1 MSHTLSYPPSTRYNT
16 IKHVLLV
23 DDNPNNIALTRR
35 ALARAGFAVHLEVLQ
50 HDEAILA
57 FLASAQVREAAVEH
71 RNVTNVPKSQK
82 SYDLILVDMNLSKGD
97 GFELIRSIRRYL
109 PAIHTPIVVI
119 STTNHEQDV
128 LRSYESGAS
137 SLIQKAVDFTEYA
150 QTLREVCSY
159 WLNLN
164 ISPANKVCAAS

>member
-1 MSHTLSYPPSTRYNT
+1 MQDDFPKGKVASMSHTLSYPPSTRYNT

-57 FLASAQVREAAVEH
+57 RIDADLSQ
-71 RNVTNVPKSQK
+71 SQK

>member
-1 MSHTLSYPPSTRYNT
+1 MSHTLSYPPSTHYNT

-23 DDNPNNIALTRR
+23 DDNPDNIALTRR

-57 FLASAQVREAAVEH
+57 RIDADLSQ
-71 RNVTNVPKSQK
+71 SQK

-164 ISPANKVCAAS
+164 ISPAKKVCAAS

>member
-57 FLASAQVREAAVEH
+57 RIDADLSQ
-71 RNVTNVPKSQK
+71 SQK

>member
-1 MSHTLSYPPSTRYNT
+1 MSHTLSYQPSTRYNT

-23 DDNPNNIALTRR
+23 DDNPDNIALTRR

-57 FLASAQVREAAVEH
+57 RIDADLSQ
-71 RNVTNVPKSQK
+71 SQK
-82 SYDLILVDMNLSKGD
+82 SYDLILVDMNLSNGD
-97 GFELIRSIRRYL
+97 GFDLIRSIRRYL
-109 PAIHTPIVVI
+109 PAMHTPIVVI
-119 STTNHEQDV
+119 STANHEQDV

-137 SLIQKAVDFTEYA
+137 SLIQKAVDFTDYA

-164 ISPANKVCAAS
+164 ISPANKVYAAS